1 VFAVKVLVDKDKRDV
16 VFSKDLAEIVS
27 YIKSNL
33 NNNLSIIND
42 NSCIEIVSG
51 SAPVIDGEIVI
62 ELLVKKTISLNKNS
76 FKEDLKKEVKSFYK
90 KIEK

>member
-1 VFAVKVLVDKDKRDV
+1 MFAVKVLVDKDKRDV